1 MGPRAYLPSEV
12 SGLLRDD
19 EQIIYWGRPAWV
31 VLAVRLAVVFGVYV
45 WLSVPLTSVLLRA
58 GFSRLVGLLACVLL
72 FVVALA
78 VGAGLFLVWRNTVY
92 VITDHR
98 VLSRAGVLTLRTVSF
113 PLVKVKGLS
122 LQRGLI
128 QRLFGLGSLSIYVA

>member
-1 MGPRAYLPSEV
+1 MGPRAYLPTEV

-31 VLAVRLAVVFGVYV
+31 VLAVRLAVVFGIYV
-45 WLSVPLTSVLLRA
+45 WVSVPLTSVLP
-58 GFSRLVGLLACVLL
+58 SRLVGLLACVLL

-92 VITDHR
+92 VITNHR

-122 LQRGLI
+122 LQRGVI
-128 QRLFGLGSLSIYVA
+128 QRLFGLGSVSIYVA

>member
-1 MGPRAYLPSEV
+1 MGPRAYLPTEV

-31 VLAVRLAVVFGVYV
+31 VLAVRLAVVFGIYV
-45 WLSVPLTSVLLRA
+45 WLSVPLTSVLP
-58 GFSRLVGLLACVLL
+58 SRLLGLLACALL
-72 FVVALA
+72 FVAALA
-78 VGAGLFLVWRNTVY
+78 VGAGLFLAWRNTVY
-92 VITDHR
+92 VITNHR

-128 QRLFGLGSLSIYVA
+128 QRFFGLGSLSIYVA